1 MRATVITDA
10 SFCPKTKAAGW
21 AAWVR
26 VDGIS
31 EPIKRYGAFK
41 EPVTSA
47 RDAEMLAAINGVFIA
62 AKVGAMQVL
71 VQTDCLAVVHMF
83 EGVTVQQAI
92 KDAFTRA
99 QAKAGI
105 LGLKV
110 SAKHVKGHSNDPAP
124 RSWVN
129 RWCDE
134 QAGKEMRAHRNK
146 IEGAM
151 T

>member
-26 VDGIS
+26 VDCIS
-31 EPIKRYGAFK
+31 EPIKRYGAFRDR
-41 EPVTSA
+41 VASS

-62 AKVGAMQVL
+62 AKFGATRIL

-83 EGVTVQQAI
+83 EGVTVKQAI
-92 KDAFTRA
+92 KLAFTRA
-99 QAKAGI
+99 QEKAGI
-105 LGLKV
+105 LGLNV
-110 SAKHVKGHSNDPAP
+110 SAKHVKGHSKDPAS

-134 QAGKEMRAHRNK
+134 QAGKEMRNYRAEIK
-146 IEGAM
+146 AIQA
-151 T
+151 

>member
-41 EPVTSA
+41 EPVASA

-62 AKVGAMQVL
+62 AKVGATQVL
-71 VQTDCLAVVHMF
+71 VQTDCLSVVHMF
-83 EGVTVQQAI
+83 EGVTVQKSI

-110 SAKHVKGHSNDPAP
+110 SAKHVKGHSNDPAS

-134 QAGKEMRAHRNK
+134 QAGKKMRAYRAQ
-146 IEGAM
+146 IAGGMA
-151 T
+151 

>member
-41 EPVTSA
+41 EPVASA

-62 AKVGAMQVL
+62 AKVGATQVL

-110 SAKHVKGHSNDPAP
+110 SAKHVKGHSSDPAS

-134 QAGKEMRAHRNK
+134 QAGKEMRAYRA
-146 IEGAM
+146 ELAGGMA
-151 T
+151 

>member
-1 MRATVITDA
+1 MKATVITDA
-10 SFCPKTKAAGW
+10 SFCPRTKAAGW

-26 VDGIS
+26 VDGRR

-41 EPVTSA
+41 QPVLTS

-62 AKVGAMQVL
+62 AKEGATRVL

-83 EGVTVQQAI
+83 EGVTVQKSI

-99 QAKAGI
+99 QAQAGI
-105 LGLKV
+105 FGLRV
-110 SAKHVKGHSNDPAP
+110 SAKHVKGHTADPAS

-134 QAGKEMRAHRNK
+134 QAGKEMRARR
-146 IEGAM
+146 AAVSA
-151 T
+151 

>member
-1 MRATVITDA
+1 MKATVITDA
-10 SFCPKTKAAGW
+10 SFCPWTKAAGW

-26 VDGIS
+26 VDGRS
-31 EPIKRYGAFK
+31 KPIKRYGAFK
-41 EPVTSA
+41 QPVQTS

-62 AKVGAMQVL
+62 AKEGATQIL

-83 EGVTVQQAI
+83 EGVTVQRAI

-105 LGLKV
+105 LGMRV
-110 SAKHVKGHSNDPAP
+110 AAKHVRGHTTDAAS

-134 QAGKEMRAHRNK
+134 QAGKEMRARRAK
-146 IEGAM
+146 VAA
-151 T
+151 